1 MDNSLYFYRNV
12 TFSRKDNKTSLADI
26 YNPTLSSPLEDWLG
40 TVISLADGQHT
51 IQELIDYLKAHY
63 HGMAPSNFEKT
74 VESVFDRL
82 VEGKLV
88 VFSKEPVELPYYLA
102 EPIELLDIEK
112 AKKLMIEDGH
122 TQPYKGEG

>member
-40 TVISLADGQHT
+40 TIISLADGQHT
-51 IQELIDYLKAHY
+51 VQELLDYLRTHY
-63 HGMAPSNFEKT
+63 HGMTPADFEKT
-74 VESVFDRL
+74 IESVFDRL

-88 VFSKEPVELPYYLA
+88 VFSKESVELPYYLA
-102 EPIELLDIEK
+102 EPIESLDIEK

-122 TQPYKGEG
+122 IQH